1 MMREI
6 QRHIKEATME
16 LETDDFIWFLRELA
30 EWCNSEA
37 DMQEYKFELT
47 EDEQQ

>member
-1 MMREI
+1 MREV
-6 QRHIKEATME
+6 QRHIKEATM
-16 LETDDFIWFLRELA
+16 ELA